1 MRGAGAMP
9 VVETAYRLDLD
20 DDEWIAEM
28 ARIGCTTL
36 GADGMPVH
44 GAIVRSHDRG
54 FEFLKRFVEP
64 YDRDFLRSVDKLEA
78 LVPRRINAVKYRR
91 TCCQTA
97 TELAV
102 EHHAPALLSTVLL
115 KRHLRR
121 WGVAD
126 VVQVQGAGLDNVTVG
141 FTAALREAS
150 RVPSRLRHTWELVAT
165 HMAAGF
171 RLRRALSERRRALDQ
186 ADAIFDH
193 NGRTVHAQ
201 GVAAEPAYQEVLRE
215 AALSVDRARSRDCRD
230 DPERALTLWQGLFEG
245 RWSVLEVFDTDGR
258 AFMVACENDPAIA
271 ASRALTRRERQIAE
285 LAARGHSDKLIAYTL
300 GLSASTVVRTHLARA
315 LAKLGATNRLNWVR
329 IAKLLVETDE

>member
-20 DDEWIAEM
+20 DDEWVAAM
-28 ARIGCTTL
+28 ARIGCATL

-44 GAIVRSHDRG
+44 GAVIKSHDRG
-54 FEFLKRFVEP
+54 FEFLERFMEP
-64 YDRDFLRSVDKLEA
+64 YDRDFLESVDRLEA
-78 LVPRRINAVKYRR
+78 ALPRKINAVKYRCTR
-91 TCCQTA
+91 CQTA

-102 EHHAPALLSTVLL
+102 EHHVPALLSTILL
-115 KRHLRR
+115 KRYLRR

-126 VVQVQGAGLDNVTVG
+126 AVQVQGAGLDDVTVG

-150 RVPSRLRHTWELVAT
+150 RVPPRLRHTWELVAT

-171 RLRRALSERRRALDQ
+171 RLRRALREQGRALDQ
-186 ADAIFDH
+186 AEAIFDRQ
-193 NGRTVHAQ
+193 GRTLHAR
-201 GVAAEPAYQEVLRE
+201 GLAAEPGYQQVLRE
-215 AALSVDRARSRDCRD
+215 AVQSVDRARSRDCRN
-230 DPERALTLWQGLFEG
+230 DPERALTLWQGLFDG

-258 AFMVACENDPAIA
+258 AFMVACENDPAVA

-285 LAARGHSDKLIAYTL
+285 LAARSHSEELIAYTL
-300 GLSASTVVRTHLARA
+300 GLSASTVRTHLTRA

-329 IAKLLVETDE
+329 IARLLAETDE